1 MFHRNHKNPLFSE
14 GVRRGRKKR
23 REEGKHER
31 ERKRK
36 RMGMKEKGWKG
47 GKQNNAEVSDLKA
60 YLTKLLNLSNLCITR
75 LPLTSHNTPSFSTRS
90 SVGLKEARF
99 FE

>member
-1 MFHRNHKNPLFSE
+1 MFHRNHKNPLTSE

-23 REEGKHER
+23 REEGKQGR
-31 ERKRK
+31 ERK

>member
-1 MFHRNHKNPLFSE
+1 MGEEEDGN
-14 GVRRGRKKR
+14 GRGM
-23 REEGKHER
+23 EEGW
-31 ERKRK
+31 KR
-36 RMGMKEKGWKG
+36 

-60 YLTKLLNLSNLCITR
+60 HLTKLLNLSNLCITR